1 MLSEDIKNIKGNIIN
16 IQHYSYQDGP
26 GVRTTVFLKGC
37 PLKCKWCS
45 NPESI
50 SVKTELAYDPK
61 DCIGIEHCGR
71 CLKEPFPEGA
81 FTVDEKNGK
90 AILNLKKKKEIDP
103 SLASLCPCKA
113 IFTYGKEVSVA
124 EVMDEVDQDASF
136 YSSDNGGVT
145 VSGGEP
151 LLQPDFVVAILKTAH
166 SHGYT
171 TAVETALNVPWKN
184 AEKVIEHVDY
194 LIHDIKITDPEEHKK
209 WTGVSNETILDNV
222 VRIYESFPDKKV
234 IVRTPVIPGVN
245 DRIEVIDK
253 IIDFILPY
261 KNVVKYELL
270 PYHRFGLGKYTVL
283 GKKYS
288 LGDLDSLSEERIN
301 ELRAHV
307 SKRFKEESP
316 KR

>member
-124 EVMDEVDQDASF
+124 DVMDEVDQDASF
-136 YSSDNGGVT
+136 YTDGNGGVT

-151 LLQPDFVVAILKTAH
+151 LLQPDFVAAILKTAH

-171 TAVETALNVPWKN
+171 TAVETALNVPWK
-184 AEKVIEHVDY
+184 
-194 LIHDIKITDPEEHKK
+194 TRKK
-209 WTGVSNETILDNV
+209 
-222 VRIYESFPDKKV
+222 
-234 IVRTPVIPGVN
+234 
-245 DRIEVIDK
+245 
-253 IIDFILPY
+253 
-261 KNVVKYELL
+261 
-270 PYHRFGLGKYTVL
+270 
-283 GKKYS
+283 
-288 LGDLDSLSEERIN
+288 
-301 ELRAHV
+301 
-307 SKRFKEESP
+307 
-316 KR
+316 